1 MNEKELFSKRLK
13 EALHKAGYE
22 DRPSVLE
29 REFNLRYLGQSVTFQ
44 AVRRWLRGESL
55 PEQDKLQVLARWLD
69 VEPHWL
75 RFGDGV
81 SSTSGAT
88 DSKRWPDGV
97 DTETQEVF
105 KVYLELPNRQ
115 QRVVK
120 AVIYEFA
127 EEQSKEQ
134 KKRTRVPLVIADE

>member
-1 MNEKELFSKRLK
+1 MNEKELFAKRLK
-13 EALHKAGYE
+13 EALNNAGYE
-22 DRPSVLE
+22 ERPSVLE

-55 PEQDKLQVLARWLD
+55 PEQDKLQVLARWLN

-81 SSTSGAT
+81 SSAVSA
-88 DSKRWPDGV
+88 DAKRWLEGV
-97 DTETQEVF
+97 DAQTQEVF
-105 KVYLELPNRQ
+105 KVYLELPTRQ
-115 QRVVK
+115 RSVVN

-127 EEQSKEQ
+127 EEQH
-134 KKRTRVPLVIADE
+134 KKKAPRQTPPIITDE